1 MNRVRVTSALEIAA
15 AGVAAIF
22 VLAFVV
28 IAAVR
33 LTFPFEIG
41 WSESALG
48 GVVAARMLGA
58 STYAAPSLFD
68 GAAYLYPPLCTD
80 LSALVA
86 RLLHL
91 DGHSVSFLPMR
102 LVSVVSCAGIFIA
115 ALWILRARKRLSW
128 TMAFALAAIFPASY
142 GRLEFWYDN
151 ARVDTLFVLL
161 LFISTALLLEGES
174 LWSATLAGVSGALAT
189 LTKQPG
195 LVLMG
200 LVGFHTVFVRQRYGR
215 AAAFAI
221 AFACFL
227 LGYLWLTGDL
237 LNPQFYFWMFKVAG
251 GRPLLWASF
260 VRGPLFLLAVIPF
273 MVSLAAAVLILRFTS
288 HREISNTTTAQPAWS
303 WSLVFAL
310 WTLFSLILRAKQ
322 GASINYFM
330 PSLALGALAMAEGAQ
345 WIANRGLDG
354 RRIAALATLAQLCIL
369 AYNPQLFLPTAEAV
383 KEAGHLVETLKLVDG
398 PIWFPSFPSYAAMAG
413 KPWVAHYG
421 TLTDLDAANPGRV
434 ADELS
439 RAIRSRWFAA
449 IILHPND
456 PFVNMAELRQFYE
469 EQPFPEIHSPFLR
482 RDFNLEF
489 SAIFTRKRLTPL

>member
-1 MNRVRVTSALEIAA
+1 VNRVRVTHALEIAA

-22 VLAFVV
+22 VLAFGV
-28 IAAVR
+28 IAAAR
-33 LTFPFEIG
+33 LPFPFEIS
-41 WSESALG
+41 WSESAMG
-48 GVVAARMLGA
+48 GAVAARMLGA
-58 STYAAPSLFD
+58 PTYAVPSLFD

-86 RLLHL
+86 RLLRVE
-91 DGHSVSFLPMR
+91 GVSFLPMR
-102 LVSVVSCAGIFIA
+102 LVSVASCAGIFIA
-115 ALWILRARKRLSW
+115 ALWVLRARKRLTW

-151 ARVDTLFVLL
+151 ARVDTLLVLL

-174 LWSATLAGVSGALAT
+174 LWSAALAGVFGALAT

-195 LVLMG
+195 LVFMG
-200 LVGFHTVFVRQRYGR
+200 LAGFHTVFVRRRYCR
-215 AAAFAI
+215 VAAFAI
-221 AFACFL
+221 AFACSL

-260 VRGPLFLLAVIPF
+260 VRGPLFLLAVLPF
-273 MVSLAAAVLILRFTS
+273 MVILAAAALIFRFTS
-288 HREISNTTTAQPAWS
+288 HREISTTTTARPDWS

-310 WTLFSLILRAKQ
+310 WTLFSLIIRAKQ

-330 PSLALGALAMAEGAQ
+330 PSLALAMAEGAQ

-354 RRIAALATLAQLCIL
+354 RRVAALVTLAQLCIL
-369 AYNPQLFLPTAEAV
+369 VYNPRLFFPTAEAV
-383 KEAGHLVETLKLVDG
+383 KEASHLVETLRLLDG

-421 TLTDLDAANPGRV
+421 TLTDLDAANPGPV

-439 RAIRSRWFAA
+439 RAIRSRWFGAL
-449 IILHPND
+449 ILHPND
-456 PFVNMAELRQFYE
+456 PFVNMTELRQFYE
-469 EQPFPEIHSPFLR
+469 ERPFPEIHSPFLR
-482 RDFNLEF
+482 RTFNLEF